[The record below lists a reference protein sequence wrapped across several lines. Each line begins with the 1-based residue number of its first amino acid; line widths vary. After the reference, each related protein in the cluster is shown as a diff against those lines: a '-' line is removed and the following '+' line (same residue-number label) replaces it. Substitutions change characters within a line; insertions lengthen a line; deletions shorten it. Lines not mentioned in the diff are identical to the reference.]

1 VLPGYCSRQRQQVGR
16 RLNLCKC
23 CEGQTGTGT
32 PVPTA
37 LPTPSHRILA
47 LLRGEKEEMLILELV
62 PDPAAPDEIGFVK
75 PGATETLVSNC
86 VAALPLC
93 LGLLRGG
100 CSRGGSGRRRP
111 RSALVVHRR
120 RRHGDCS
127 PIPTL
132 SRSSANALVHAA
144 ESWRRPSCKEI
155 EEPDYSVISVWE
167 KCVTTVTAIVS
178 CYW

>member
-1 VLPGYCSRQRQQVGR
+1 
-16 RLNLCKC
+16 LNLCKC

-75 PGATETLVSNC
+75 PGATEILGSNC

-93 LGLLRGG
+93 IGLLRGG

-111 RSALVVHRR
+111 RSALVAAIRR
-120 RRHGDCS
+120 GERYVPD
-127 PIPTL
+127 L
-132 SRSSANALVHAA
+132 SLPV
-144 ESWRRPSCKEI
+144 P
-155 EEPDYSVISVWE
+155 
-167 KCVTTVTAIVS
+167 
-178 CYW
+178 